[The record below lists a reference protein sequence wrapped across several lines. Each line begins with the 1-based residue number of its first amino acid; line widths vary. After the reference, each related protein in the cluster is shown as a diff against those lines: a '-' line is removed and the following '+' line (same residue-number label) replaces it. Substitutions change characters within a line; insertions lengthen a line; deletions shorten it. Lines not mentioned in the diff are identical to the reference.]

1 MTMQSVDFPTGNQ
14 PAAKAIKLAK
24 SVQGGMTET
33 ATTAGD
39 KSPSLGK
46 LSVTANLAKATI
58 AKHVFLAFSGLIMVF
73 PFIWMLSGSMKSN
86 DEIFSNPLNII
97 PEQFRWETFV
107 DTFQL
112 APFGQYI
119 FNSFS
124 VAFFTTLFVIV
135 NSAMF
140 AYAITQLKF
149 RSRTLLYF
157 VVMGSYMLP
166 GAVTY
171 IPSYITLANMGLL
184 DSHAGLILSSAAS
197 VFGVFY
203 LRQVF
208 QKIHPSLIEAA
219 RIDGAGELKIL
230 WAIVLPQCKAALAT
244 LFLITFITNY
254 NSYMWPSLVI
264 TTQELH
270 LIATGIRQFFIAEGN
285 YGLNWSQI
293 MAASTIAVVP
303 LLVLFMI
310 CQKTILSGI
319 ADNGV
324 KE

>member
-1 MTMQSVDFPTGNQ
+1 MSTQSIDLPLVKFQSNEPQ
-14 PAAKAIKLAK
+14 
-24 SVQGGMTET
+24 
-33 ATTAGD
+33 TTANN
-39 KSPSLGK
+39 K
-46 LSVTANLAKATI
+46 I
-58 AKHVFLAFSGLIMVF
+58 AKPATPINTLIKSFASLVAKHGFLSASGLIMVF
-73 PFIWMLSGSMKSN
+73 PFVWMISGSMKTN
-86 DEIFSNPLNII
+86 DEIFSNPLNIL
-97 PEQFRWETFV
+97 PETFHWQTFV
-107 DTFQL
+107 DTFES
-112 APFGQYI
+112 APFGLYI
-119 FNSFS
+119 MNSFS
-124 VAFFTTLFVIV
+124 VAFFTTLIV
-135 NSAMF
+135 MINSAMF

-149 RSRTLLYF
+149 KSRTVLYF
-157 VVMGSYMLP
+157 IVMACYMLP

-184 DSHAGLILSSAAS
+184 DSHTGLIISNAAS

-208 QKIHPSLIEAA
+208 LKVHPSLIEAA
-219 RIDGAGELKIL
+219 RIDGAGEIKIL

-254 NSYMWPSLVI
+254 NSYMWPSLLI
-264 TTQELH
+264 TSQDLN

-293 MAASTIAVVP
+293 MAASTIAVMP
-303 LLVLFMI
+303 LLILFII

>member
-1 MTMQSVDFPTGNQ
+1 MSMQTIDLRNMRLPDVAVNKDEQVPETTGF
-14 PAAKAIKLAK
+14 IKSEHVKTGL
-24 SVQGGMTET
+24 
-33 ATTAGD
+33 
-39 KSPSLGK
+39 
-46 LSVTANLAKATI
+46 
-58 AKHVFLAFSGLIMVF
+58 KHVFLAVSGLMMVF
-73 PFIWMLSGSMKSN
+73 PFVWMLSGALKSN

-97 PEQFRWETFV
+97 PGEFRWETFV
-107 DTFQL
+107 ETFDS
-112 APFGQYI
+112 APFGLYI
-119 FNSFS
+119 FNSFT
-124 VAFFTTLFVIV
+124 VALFTTLSVIV

-157 VVMGSYMLP
+157 VVMACYMLP

-171 IPSYITLANMGLL
+171 IPSYITLAKMGLL
-184 DSHAGLILSSAAS
+184 DSHTGLVISNAAS

-208 QKIHPSLIEAA
+208 LKIHPSLIEAA

-230 WAIVLPQCKAALAT
+230 WAIILPQCKAALST

-264 TTQELH
+264 TSQDLS
-270 LIATGIRQFFIAEGN
+270 LIATGIRQYFIAEGN

-293 MAASTIAVVP
+293 MAASTIAVLP
-303 LLVLFMI
+303 LLVLFII

>member
-1 MTMQSVDFPTGNQ
+1 MTTQSIDLPLANGQTGKQKKTIAAQVTKTNIPAKAVLKPTG
-14 PAAKAIKLAK
+14 LALLK
-24 SVQGGMTET
+24 HGF
-33 ATTAGD
+33 
-39 KSPSLGK
+39 L
-46 LSVTANLAKATI
+46 TI
-58 AKHVFLAFSGLIMVF
+58 SGLIMVF
-73 PFIWMLSGSMKSN
+73 PFVWMLSGSMKSN
-86 DEIFSNPLNII
+86 DEIFSNPLNIL
-97 PEQFRWETFV
+97 PAQFRWETFV
-107 DTFQL
+107 ETFNS
-112 APFGQYI
+112 APFGLYI
-119 FNSFS
+119 MNSFT
-124 VAFFTTLFVIV
+124 VALFTTLIV
-135 NSAMF
+135 MINSAMF

-149 RSRTLLYF
+149 KSRTALYF
-157 VVMGSYMLP
+157 LVMACYMLP

-184 DSHAGLILSSAAS
+184 DSHTGLIISNAAS

-208 QKIHPSLIEAA
+208 LKVHPSLIEAA
-219 RIDGAGELKIL
+219 RIDGAGEVKIL
-230 WAIVLPQCKAALAT
+230 WAIVLPQCKSALAT

-254 NSYMWPSLVI
+254 NSYMWPSLLI
-264 TTQELH
+264 TSQDLN

-293 MAASTIAVVP
+293 MAASTIAVLP
-303 LLVLFMI
+303 LLILFII

>member
-1 MTMQSVDFPTGNQ
+1 MNSTQALEI
-14 PAAKAIKLAK
+14 PANA
-24 SVQGGMTET
+24 ET
-33 ATTAGD
+33 
-39 KSPSLGK
+39 SSLSGE
-46 LSVTANLAKATI
+46 NLFQRGIRNIPELTI
-58 AKHVFLAFSGLIMVF
+58 ISKHAFLVLSGLLMVF
-73 PFIWMLSGSMKSN
+73 PFIWMLSGSLKSN
-86 DEIFSNPLNII
+86 DEIFSNPLNLI
-97 PEQFRWETFV
+97 PETIRWETFL
-107 DTFQL
+107 DTFNS
-112 APFGQYI
+112 APFGLYI

-124 VAFFTTLFVIV
+124 VALFTTLLVII

-140 AYAITQLKF
+140 AYALTQLKF
-149 RSRTLLYF
+149 RSKTVLYF
-157 VVMGSYMLP
+157 VVMGCYMLP

-171 IPSYITLANMGLL
+171 IPSYITLANLGLL
-184 DSHAGLILSSAAS
+184 DSHTGLVVSNAAS

-208 QKIHPSLIEAA
+208 LKIHPSLIEAA
-219 RIDGAGELKIL
+219 RIDGAGEMKIL
-230 WAIVLPQCKAALAT
+230 WTIVLPQCRSALAT

-264 TTQELH
+264 TTQELN

-285 YGLNWSQI
+285 YGLNWSEI
-293 MAASTIAVVP
+293 MAASTIAVLP
-303 LLVLFMI
+303 LLILFVV